1 MAMKRA
7 ITLQALLEEQ
17 KEVDIPDAFI
27 LQNGKLLKVNMDACG
42 GQVLTKAG
50 SMVAYQGQMT
60 FSRKGAGAAKWIK
73 KAVSGESFTL
83 MEVTGTGDL
92 FLADAANDIVLLYLQ
107 NEAIGVE
114 SLNLLAFTPSISWD
128 IRMIKGGAGMM
139 SGGLFNVNLE
149 GTGYLALI
157 SKGEPV
163 ALTVTPDQPTYSDP
177 NATVAWSSNLEPS
190 VHVDA
195 NLKGLKSIYGSMTSG
210 ETFQLAFQGSG
221 YVLVQPSEVQP
232 STSMPGTSGGGGG
245 GGAGGFLGGVLGG

>member
-7 ITLQALLEEQ
+7 ITLQALLEDT
-17 KEVDIPDAFI
+17 KEVEVPDAFI

-50 SMVAYQGQMT
+50 SMVAYQGQMS
-60 FSRKGAGAAKWIK
+60 FSKKGGGAAKWIK
-73 KAVSGESFTL
+73 KAVSGEQFTL
-83 MEVTGTGDL
+83 MEATGSGDL

-128 IRMIKGGAGMM
+128 IQMIKGGAGMM
-139 SGGLFNVNLE
+139 AGGLFNVRLE

-163 ALTVTPDQPTYSDP
+163 ALTVTPEQPTYTDA
-177 NATVAWSSNLEPS
+177 NATVAWSSNLEPN

-195 NLKGLKSIYGSMTSG
+195 NLKGLKGIYGSMTSG
-210 ETFQLAFQGSG
+210 ETFQLAFQGTG
-221 YVLVQPSEVQP
+221 YVLVQPSEVMPQ
-232 STSMPGTSGGGGG
+232 TSMPGSPQGGGGS
-245 GGAGGFLGGVLGG
+245 AGGILGGILGG